1 MTTKKIK
8 KTPTKK
14 PSVKYPKLKGKAH
27 VLAGKF
33 IAEEI
38 AAGYPRKQAIA
49 IGLSRARATAAK
61 ATPAKRPT
69 ALKKARR

>member
-1 MTTKKIK
+1 MTKTKKTTAK
-8 KTPTKK
+8 
-14 PSVKYPKLKGKAH
+14 KYPKLKGRAH
-27 VLAGKF
+27 ELAGKF
-33 IAEEI
+33 IAEEV
-38 AAGYPRKQAIA
+38 ASGYPRKQAIA